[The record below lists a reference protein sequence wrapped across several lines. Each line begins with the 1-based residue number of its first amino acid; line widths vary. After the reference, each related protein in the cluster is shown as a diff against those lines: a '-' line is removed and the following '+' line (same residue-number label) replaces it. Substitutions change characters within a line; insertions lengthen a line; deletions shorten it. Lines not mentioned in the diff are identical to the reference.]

1 MEPILTLRNVGFRY
15 GNIEALKEIDLQVR
29 PGEILGVLGPNG
41 SGKSTLLKILDGI
54 LKPQEGEILI
64 KGKPLG
70 DFKRTRVAKEIAMV
84 SQENY
89 FRFSF
94 SALEVVLM
102 GRFPHLKRLQFEGKK
117 DMEVALDSLKATH
130 TLELAERSIHE
141 LSGGERQR
149 IHIAR
154 ALAQEPRIILLDEP
168 TSFLDI
174 AHQVQILELI
184 VRLNRELGLTV
195 LMVLHDLNLASEYCT
210 RMILLNNGT
219 IAKKGKPEEVI
230 TYQNIEE
237 VYKTVVVVKENPL
250 SGKPCVFLVTEDEMK
265 KAGKVSL

>member
-1 MEPILTLRNVGFRY
+1 M
-15 GNIEALKEIDLQVR
+15 
-29 PGEILGVLGPNG
+29 
-41 SGKSTLLKILDGI
+41 DGI
-54 LKPQEGEILI
+54 LRPQEGEILI
-64 KGKPLG
+64 KGNPLDG
-70 DFKRTRVAKEIAMV
+70 LERTHVAKEIAMV

-94 SALEVVLM
+94 STLEVVLM
-102 GRFPHLKRLQFEGKK
+102 GRFPHLKRLQFEGKR
-117 DMEVALDSLKATH
+117 DMEVALDALRATR
-130 TLELAERSIHE
+130 TLELAERSIHK

-149 IHIAR
+149 VHIAR
-154 ALAQEPRIILLDEP
+154 ALAQEPKIILLDEP

-210 RMILLNNGT
+210 RMILLNNGS
-219 IAKKGKPEEVI
+219 ISKKGRPEEVI

-265 KAGKVSL
+265 KAGKNAPR